1 MRRLNLVFNKQTFN
15 SLLFFFIFFI
25 SIIKA
30 EFYISLV
37 AFCFAVV
44 FLLIDLRIKGKK
56 DSSKVNLEES
66 LIDFEFFDTK
76 NILP

>member
-15 SLLFFFIFFI
+15 SLLFFFIFFT

-37 AFCFAVV
+37 ALSLAVV
-44 FLLIDLRIKGKK
+44 FLLLDLRIKERK

-66 LIDFEFFDTK
+66 FIDFKFFDTK